1 MTPMTEI
8 LVMGAPFLLL
18 IVLMWWLERG
28 RND

>member
-1 MTPMTEI
+1 MTEI